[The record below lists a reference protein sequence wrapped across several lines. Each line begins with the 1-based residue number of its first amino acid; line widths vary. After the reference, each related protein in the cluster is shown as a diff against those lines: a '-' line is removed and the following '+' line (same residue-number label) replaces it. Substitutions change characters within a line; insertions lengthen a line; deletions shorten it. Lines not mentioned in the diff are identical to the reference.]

1 MGEGCPPP
9 SIIDGVCA
17 CVMNCASCRLSSTTG
32 LLHMFTY
39 ECLCVCVCVCVRE
52 RKSARVCHERRL
64 TMSALCNNRASAHVD
79 VCVRVCVCVCVC
91 VCACV
96 CVCVYICVSFFVNVM
111 SAFCNNRAFAHV
123 HVRVC
128 VCVCVRVCVHARAR
142 VSVRACVMRYPSPCR
157 LSARR
162 LQVSSRGKCSHGVF
176 FLCDFTLLCICL
188 QYLGIITHSFWVI
201 WHCYISGIAT
211 HLSLVIWNC
220 YIFFFSD
227 LAFLHIFGTAT

>member
-1 MGEGCPPP
+1 M
-9 SIIDGVCA
+9 
-17 CVMNCASCRLSSTTG
+17 SCRLSETTG
-32 LLHMFTY
+32 LLHM
-39 ECLCVCVCVCVRE
+39 L
-52 RKSARVCHERRL
+52 
-64 TMSALCNNRASAHVD
+64 M
-79 VCVRVCVCVCVC
+79 
-91 VCACV
+91 
-96 CVCVYICVSFFVNVM
+96 CVCVY
-111 SAFCNNRAFAHV
+111 
-123 HVRVC
+123 
-128 VCVCVRVCVHARAR
+128 VCVRVCVHARAR

-220 YIFFFSD
+220 YIFFLSD
-227 LAFLHIFGTAT
+227 LAWLYIWHCYIVGTAAAYSLRMPARSHLLPSVE